1 MTAESPTVGWR
12 GSGNGH
18 CSETPTFWVCIAGLS
33 WILWSPRTGQTTF
46 AHSLFTCFDQKPTL
60 QCEGFW
66 APATWPTLTAQTYQ
80 SLAPANVIM
89 HECALTHSWELA
101 DRAWRSVFVQAGSV
115 LEAQNSGDV
124 LLATGHVQFL
134 AHTAWELDNFRFKV
148 TSTMLPPGR
157 LRGS

>member
-1 MTAESPTVGWR
+1 LKQLRDVEDRSVT
-12 GSGNGH
+12 NGRL
-18 CSETPTFWVCIAGLS
+18 ERVRQWALLRDTNALGLHRRPE
-33 WILWSPRTGQTTF
+33 LDPQVPPEPVKPHLP
-46 AHSLFTCFDQKPTL
+46 HSLFSCFDQKLTL
-60 QCEGFW
+60 QCESFW

-80 SLAPANVIM
+80 PLAPENVIM

-134 AHTAWELDNFRFKV
+134 AHTAWELENFFDSR
-148 TSTMLPPGR
+148 
-157 LRGS
+157 